1 MPVYEYECPV
11 CGVFEHTQS
20 MSDDPLSSCATK
32 GCRRKVKRLIS
43 SSSFQLKGGGWYSE
57 GYQKGSGGDSSKDS
71 GSASSA
77 DSSSDSSAASSADSS
92 SDSSPSGGSDSSPG
106 SGSSKGSGKSSRKTS
121 AKKPTK

>member
-1 MPVYEYECPV
+1 MPIYEYECPV

-20 MSDDPLSSCATK
+20 MSDDPLASCATK

-77 DSSSDSSAASSADSS
+77 SSPAGSSSDSSSS
-92 SDSSPSGGSDSSPG
+92 SGSDSSPA
-106 SGSSKGSGKSSRKTS
+106 SGSSKESGKSSSKTS

>member
-77 DSSSDSSAASSADSS
+77 DSSSDSSPDSS

-121 AKKPTK
+121 AKKPKK